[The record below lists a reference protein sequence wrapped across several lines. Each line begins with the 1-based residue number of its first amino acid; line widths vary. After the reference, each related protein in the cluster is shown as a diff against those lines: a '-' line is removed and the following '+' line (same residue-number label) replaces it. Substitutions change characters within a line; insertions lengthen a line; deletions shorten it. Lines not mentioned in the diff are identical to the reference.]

1 MLCEY
6 KLKNLLPAFVVS
18 VLLLFAVVQTTQ
30 AVSEYVNETDLTG
43 FVYDA
48 TNEEPLADATL
59 TISETGQTTN
69 SDADGWFE
77 FSELE
82 PGTYTIEVDRE
93 GFEEHSETVEVAEG
107 GASIEIG
114 LTPDE

>member
-1 MLCEY
+1 MTC
-6 KLKNLLPAFVVS
+6 
-18 VLLLFAVVQTTQ
+18 
-30 AVSEYVNETDLTG
+30 
-43 FVYDA
+43 
-48 TNEEPLADATL
+48 
-59 TISETGQTTN
+59 
-69 SDADGWFE
+69 SDAYGWFE

-114 LTPDE
+114 LTPNE